1 MQQNLYLNFL
11 TCHHPCKRHQLVVN
25 ICFHRTY
32 LIDSYCLHCA
42 EVEKNALVW
51 CWFLAQMIEIFMSID
66 RTNNLIKRLK
76 SVRLLPLVKPLDP
89 IKLAISVCS
98 IKRLGETPDQKV
110 LVPRTTNNRL
120 WSLFGIEGCN
130 FVIFCRNQYNELP

>member
-1 MQQNLYLNFL
+1 
-11 TCHHPCKRHQLVVN
+11 
-25 ICFHRTY
+25 
-32 LIDSYCLHCA
+32 
-42 EVEKNALVW
+42 
-51 CWFLAQMIEIFMSID
+51 MSID

-89 IKLAISVCS
+89 KKLAISVCS

-120 WSLFGIEGCN
+120 
-130 FVIFCRNQYNELP
+130 